1 MILKDMILFNVYGS
15 EKNIGLVEQ
24 VCQQNKFIIL
34 EESQKNDHLYWA
46 ISANGKLL
54 FSVYKID

>member
-1 MILKDMILFNVYGS
+1 MILLMCMVQK
-15 EKNIGLVEQ
+15 KNIGLVEQ

>member
-1 MILKDMILFNVYGS
+1 MYGS

-34 EESQKNDHLYWA
+34 AESQKNDHLYWA
-46 ISANGKLL
+46 ISENGKLL